1 MSSFLSDSTT
11 PPAKSHCV
19 GYLLFYT
26 PDLVP
31 ANFFLLPKSENCSQM
46 KTFDDSHDINKNVN
60 AESKAVP
67 SDTFN
72 DCFVQLIETY
82 I

>member
-1 MSSFLSDSTT
+1 
-11 PPAKSHCV
+11 
-19 GYLLFYT
+19 
-26 PDLVP
+26 
-31 ANFFLLPKSENCSQM
+31 M
-46 KTFDDSHDINKNVN
+46 KTSEDSHNINKNVN

-72 DCFVQLIETY
+72 DRFVQLIETY

>member
-1 MSSFLSDSTT
+1 M
-11 PPAKSHCV
+11 
-19 GYLLFYT
+19 
-26 PDLVP
+26 P